1 MEIFQT
7 VGIYAIIVWV
17 VVPCT
22 ALLVLY
28 SVIRTA
34 VARGLRD
41 HQKWMEKNRSLG
53 GESLVRRESIGHY
66 SGSSQ
71 MLAETPVSAT

>member
-1 MEIFQT
+1 MDIFQT
-7 VGIYAIIVWV
+7 VGIYAIILLV
-17 VVPCT
+17 VVTCT
-22 ALLVLY
+22 VLLVLY

-53 GESLVRRESIGHY
+53 GESPVRRESIGHH

-71 MLAETPVSAT
+71 GSTEPPTSAT